1 MEYMKCAIFREAFE
15 HRKKPI
21 AINVRIIWELEI
33 YERKHGAAMRWL
45 HRSPLI
51 IVIIAWNYHS
61 LWLAIRS
68 HQLISFAP
76 IKSRANTELHLYSHS
91 RCTGLIN
98 GSIENLFSALHASGR
113 MPCDERNEAD
123 WLFGKNWIHYHVE
136 MDMYMEN
143 RCPKNK
149 QKQRT
154 CACLRDWNSYVCF
167 SLIISLEMLK
177 MAENWILFA
186 KIRAWVK
193 HIT

>member
-76 IKSRANTELHLYSHS
+76 IKSRANTELHLYSH
-91 RCTGLIN
+91 TVHWIN
-98 GSIENLFSALHASGR
+98 QRINWKFIFGIACIGSDAMR
-113 MPCDERNEAD
+113 RTERNRLIVWKE
-123 WLFGKNWIHYHVE
+123 LNSLSCGNGYVHGKS
-136 MDMYMEN
+136 MS
-143 RCPKNK
+143 
-149 QKQRT
+149 QK
-154 CACLRDWNSYVCF
+154 
-167 SLIISLEMLK
+167 
-177 MAENWILFA
+177 
-186 KIRAWVK
+186 
-193 HIT
+193 